1 MMPVS
6 WFIQILNM
14 SLGAAWAAV
23 LVFFGRLLLRRA
35 PKKVSYALWSVVLF
49 RLVCPV
55 SFSSAFSLMP
65 RPQAIPQDIIYAA
78 KPRIESGFVWFDQ
91 AVSRSLPP
99 AAPYA
104 SANPVQLWLEMGNLV
119 WQAGMALM
127 LLYCAV
133 SYLRFRLRLRGAVR
147 LEDSV
152 WESDRIPTAFVLGL
166 FRPQIYLP
174 LGLGEGE
181 RRYILCHERAHIR
194 RLDHLVKPLALL
206 ILIIHWFDPV
216 LWAAYFL
223 MCRDMEM
230 SCDEQAL
237 ELLGPDARKDYSV

>member
-91 AVSRSLPP
+91 ADRK
-99 AAPYA
+99 
-104 SANPVQLWLEMGNLV
+104 
-119 WQAGMALM
+119 
-127 LLYCAV
+127 
-133 SYLRFRLRLRGAVR
+133 
-147 LEDSV
+147 SV
-152 WESDRIPTAFVLGL
+152 V
-166 FRPQIYLP
+166 
-174 LGLGEGE
+174 
-181 RRYILCHERAHIR
+181 
-194 RLDHLVKPLALL
+194 
-206 ILIIHWFDPV
+206 
-216 LWAAYFL
+216 
-223 MCRDMEM
+223 
-230 SCDEQAL
+230 
-237 ELLGPDARKDYSV
+237 